1 MPYIRAEL
9 RPDIDRLIAP
19 LIEHLAAA
27 DDGSVNYAITRLLH
41 GVYGREVRYERL
53 NRAMGVL
60 GCVQAEFYRR
70 VAAPY
75 EDQKIAENGDVAVGR

>member
-1 MPYIRAEL
+1 MPYIRPDL
-9 RPDIDRLIAP
+9 RPAIDELVEP
-19 LIEHLAAA
+19 LIDHLAAA

-41 GVYGREVRYERL
+41 GVYARELRYERI

-60 GCVQAEFYRR
+60 ACVEAEFYRR

-75 EDQKIAENGDVAVGR
+75 EDQKIAENGDVV